1 MIKEPRKNERK
12 YKENNFTQKNPL
24 QTFIIKKKKK
34 KKTLVKIS
42 AKQKQRN
49 YNNKKRNSD

>member
-34 KKTLVKIS
+34 NTCKNICLTKTKKL
-42 AKQKQRN
+42 
-49 YNNKKRNSD
+49 

>member
-34 KKTLVKIS
+34 TLVKIS
-42 AKQKQRN
+42 AEQKQRN
-49 YNNKKRNSD
+49 YNNKNRNSD